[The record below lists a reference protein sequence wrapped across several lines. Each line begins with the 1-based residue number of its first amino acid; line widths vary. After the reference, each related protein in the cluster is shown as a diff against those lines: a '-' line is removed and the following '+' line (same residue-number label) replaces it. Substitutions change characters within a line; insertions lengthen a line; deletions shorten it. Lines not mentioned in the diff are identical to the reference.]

1 MPENLIYPD
10 INAGIES
17 VRWIEYCV
25 HFADNG
31 ASWDNYE

>member
-10 INAGIES
+10 INAGIEG
-17 VRWIEYCV
+17 VRWIENCV

-31 ASWDNYE
+31 ASWVNYE